1 MLETDRSG
9 GLAATGRGDVDGRR
23 FRKGRSVPPTPAPL
37 LFGARIVDD
46 GSPRHQHPPQVRDNR
61 LDLQQRGR
69 MAGEFDQ
76 ISRES
81 RRDQHG
87 T

>member
-1 MLETDRSG
+1 VQ
-9 GLAATGRGDVDGRR
+9 A
-23 FRKGRSVPPTPAPL
+23 TPAAAYP
-37 LFGARIVDD
+37 GARIVDD
-46 GSPRHQHPPQVRDNR
+46 GSPRHQHPPQIRDDR